1 MTAHRHSRKSGNPG
15 LPGSRR
21 SSPVPTRGRLWTP
34 AFAGVTSKRICARG
48 SSEPLMSASSA
59 STAVKC
65 SLGGAMREPPLILV
79 VDDVPDNVE
88 ILQMRLES
96 QGYEVVTAGDGVEA
110 LEKTRELRPDLILL
124 DIMMPKMDGIE
135 TVKRLKADA
144 SLPFIPVILVTAKAD
159 GSDVVGGLEAG
170 GDDYLTKPVDHAA
183 LSARVRAMLRI
194 KALHDTVQQQAAEL
208 AGWNRT
214 LEERVA
220 AQLGEIEKVGRL
232 KRFLAPQL
240 AEMIVTTGDE
250 GILESHRRDIVVVFC
265 DLRGYTSFAE
275 TGEPE
280 EVWTVL
286 REFHAALGPLVSRF
300 EGTLDHFSGDG
311 LMVYFND
318 PLPCT
323 DPAERAVRMA
333 VEMRSAV
340 GELMSGWRRR
350 GFDLGFGIGVAQG
363 YATLG
368 RIGFEE
374 RVDYTAIGTVTNLA
388 ARLCGEARDGQILLS
403 KRVATAVEGG
413 VRLEEIG
420 SLALKGLS

>member
-1 MTAHRHSRKSGNPG
+1 
-15 LPGSRR
+15 
-21 SSPVPTRGRLWTP
+21 
-34 AFAGVTSKRICARG
+34 
-48 SSEPLMSASSA
+48 
-59 STAVKC
+59 
-65 SLGGAMREPPLILV
+65 MREPALILV
-79 VDDVPDNVE
+79 VDDVADNVE
-88 ILQMRLES
+88 ILQMRLEA
-96 QGYEVVTAGDGVEA
+96 QGYAVSTAADGAEA
-110 LEKTRELRPDLILL
+110 LEKVRELLPDLVLL
-124 DIMMPKMDGIE
+124 DVMMPRMDGIE
-135 TVKRLKADA
+135 TLKRLKGDP
-144 SLPFIPVILVTAKAD
+144 SLPFTPVILVTARTDAK
-159 GSDVVGGLEAG
+159 DVVAGLEIG

-194 KALHDTVQQQAAEL
+194 KALHDTVQQQKAEL
-208 AGWNRT
+208 AEWNRT

-220 AQLGEIEKVGRL
+220 AQLGEIERVGRL

-240 AEMIVTTGDE
+240 AEMIVSSGDE

-265 DLRGYTSFAE
+265 DLRGYTAFAE

-280 EVWTVL
+280 EVWAVL
-286 REFHAALGPLVSRF
+286 REFHAAVGPLVTRF

-323 DPAERAVRMA
+323 DPADRAVRMA
-333 VEMRSAV
+333 VAMREAV
-340 GELMSGWRRR
+340 GEMMSGWRRR

-420 SLALKGLS
+420 SLALKGLSQAVAVYNVAGEVSG